1 MYKYK
6 HSLVDHLTCEPR
18 APESKAHTLAVQHV
32 AAAAEKEQ
40 EKKRR
45 TPAPTPGRPC
55 PHLLP
60 DPCWCR
66 SLHTLRGPI
75 RAAQSRFHHAGERGP
90 TVPVSA
96 CALLLLQLSLSLS
109 LFLSLPCARMI
120 EKSEQRGEEM
130 RQEERGFSAGYLR
143 AFPGTRRSELR
154 EFSTTLAADKLPSS
168 DLAAPVSKTQ
178 QAAGERG
185 ARGVGVGGSGSPTTE
200 TFPHSVLLSRCN
212 STVISL
218 CCGGVRVFLRPAI
231 PHSHLD

>member
-1 MYKYK
+1 M
-6 HSLVDHLTCEPR
+6 HHLTFEPR

-75 RAAQSRFHHAGERGP
+75 RAAHSRFHHAGERGP

-96 CALLLLQLSLSLS
+96 CALLLQLSLP
-109 LFLSLPCARMI
+109 LFLSLPCARMRK
-120 EKSEQRGEEM
+120 KSERRGEE
-130 RQEERGFSAGYLR
+130 RREAERGFSAGYLR
-143 AFPGTRRSELR
+143 AFPGE
-154 EFSTTLAADKLPSS
+154 ANI
-168 DLAAPVSKTQ
+168 
-178 QAAGERG
+178 
-185 ARGVGVGGSGSPTTE
+185 SGSSTPLSLPTSSPALTWQLRC
-200 TFPHSVLLSRCN
+200 PKLSRQREKEEQE
-212 STVISL
+212 
-218 CCGGVRVFLRPAI
+218 GWG
-231 PHSHLD
+231 

>member
-1 MYKYK
+1 M
-6 HSLVDHLTCEPR
+6 HHLTSEPR

-75 RAAQSRFHHAGERGP
+75 RAAHSRFHHAGERGP

-96 CALLLLQLSLSLS
+96 CALLLQLSLSLS
-109 LFLSLPCARMI
+109 FSALRTN
-120 EKSEQRGEEM
+120 EKEVRAERVGEE
-130 RQEERGFSAGYLR
+130 RRGEERGFSAGYLR
-143 AFPGTRRSELR
+143 AFPGKRRS
-154 EFSTTLAADKLPSS
+154 P
-168 DLAAPVSKTQ
+168 
-178 QAAGERG
+178 
-185 ARGVGVGGSGSPTTE
+185 GVQ
-200 TFPHSVLLSRCN
+200 H
-212 STVISL
+212 
-218 CCGGVRVFLRPAI
+218 
-231 PHSHLD
+231 HSHCRQAPQL